1 MRNPRID
8 PQKGDVL
15 EHVSGELR
23 AVLMRGDDS
32 VQFSDPFR
40 HMVSQCSA
48 DEWREWA
55 VQTSILG
62 LAEAPNQKIS
72 A

>member
-8 PQKGDVL
+8 PKKGDVL

-23 AVLMRGDDS
+23 AVLLRRDDS
-32 VQFSDPFR
+32 VEFRDPIR
-40 HMVSQCSA
+40 NLISACSA
-48 DEWREWA
+48 DEWRVWA
-55 VQTSILG
+55 AQTSILG
-62 LAEAPNQKIS
+62 LAEAPNHKIS